1 MTEADGMSGIEIF
14 VPVRGTITPNRR
26 MGFRRLPATRAAT
39 AIQRGDYDRV
49 AEARRMLEQW
59 ASDSGLKQ
67 TGPLRILYLQ
77 FGAEPE
83 LAVPSGYVVERAA
96 DFLTELQL
104 PIA

>member
-1 MTEADGMSGIEIF
+1 MAGVEIF
-14 VPVRGTITPNRR
+14 VPVRGPITPSGRI
-26 MGFRRLPATRAAT
+26 GFRRLPATRAAT

-49 AEARRMLEQW
+49 AEAQVMLEQW
-59 ASDSGLKQ
+59 AAEAGLQQ

-83 LAVPSGYVVERAA
+83 LAVPRGYVVERAA